1 MEKKFNEEVYRNGS
15 EVVCDVCGSVIEHI
29 NVKTRIIARQAEGFN
44 VTEQYFTCQECG
56 KKYTVLIVDHEMQF
70 LIQKRQQVE
79 RQIKLHRQIRSRAQ
93 TIQRLITKDEK
104 IKKQQEERMI
114 MLKEQYKEEIG
125 S

>member
-1 MEKKFNEEVYRNGS
+1 MEKKFNEEAYRNGS

-29 NVKTRIIARQAEGFN
+29 NVKTRVIARQAEGFN

-79 RQIKLHRQIRSRAQ
+79 RQIKLHRQIRRCRRVPPTGWAQ
-93 TIQRLITKDEK
+93 
-104 IKKQQEERMI
+104 
-114 MLKEQYKEEIG
+114 
-125 S
+125 

>member
-1 MEKKFNEEVYRNGS
+1 MEKKFNEEAYRNGS

-29 NVKTRIIARQAEGFN
+29 NARQAEGFN

-79 RQIKLHRQIRSRAQ
+79 RQIKLHRQIRSRTQ
-93 TIQRLITKDEK
+93 TIQRLTTKIEK

>member
-15 EVVCDVCGSVIEHI
+15 EVVCDACGSVIKHI
-29 NVKTRIIARQAEGFN
+29 NVKARIIARQAEGFN

-79 RQIKLHRQIRSRAQ
+79 RQIKLHRQIRRRSSVWS
-93 TIQRLITKDEK
+93 QRLKRSRSSR
-104 IKKQQEERMI
+104 KKE
-114 MLKEQYKEEIG
+114 
-125 S
+125 